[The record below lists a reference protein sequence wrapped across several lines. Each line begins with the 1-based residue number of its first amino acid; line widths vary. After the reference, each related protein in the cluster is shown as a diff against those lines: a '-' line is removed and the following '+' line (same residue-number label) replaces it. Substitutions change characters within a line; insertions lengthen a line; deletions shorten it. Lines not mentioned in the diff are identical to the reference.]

1 MHHFPLCLREYMYQ
15 SPEKFGFREKF
26 SRVNLIHNS
35 KLKFAEK
42 NLGLNNPI
50 LVYGTSYCLFI

>member
-1 MHHFPLCLREYMYQ
+1 MYQ